1 MHPTKKIGFI
11 AAVGAAISAPLAAF
25 AFGDTGI
32 NATAGRAQ
40 LSTAQDQVPV
50 IIGTVIKT
58 ALGLVGVVFLI
69 LMVYAGYIWMIA
81 RGDESKTEKA
91 KNTIVNSVIGIVIVV
106 AAYAITSFMVT
117 AFNPAASGN
126 GAPATAPA
134 TDDSSGAPALGS
146 PDATSPGT
154 SGATDPTA
162 ACGGCPLC
170 TWGCKGG
177 TDLPCSCADT
187 PGNST

>member
-81 RGDESKTEKA
+81 RGDEAKVEKS
-91 KNTIVNSVIGIVIVV
+91 KNTIINSTIGLIIVLG
-106 AAYAITSFMVT
+106 AYAITNYVVS
-117 AFNPAASGN
+117 
-126 GAPATAPA
+126 
-134 TDDSSGAPALGS
+134 ALL
-146 PDATSPGT
+146 TT
-154 SGATDPTA
+154 TV
-162 ACGGCPLC
+162 
-170 TWGCKGG
+170 K
-177 TDLPCSCADT
+177 
-187 PGNST
+187 

>member
-1 MHPTKKIGFI
+1 MKKYLIPLTAFFLPLIAKAQDLGGTLLQQAGVKNAGYKDVQIETIIGG
-11 AAVGAAISAPLAAF
+11 V
-25 AFGDTGI
+25 I
-32 NATAGRAQ
+32 NAFLGI
-40 LSTAQDQVPV
+40 LGV
-50 IIGTVIKT
+50 IF
-58 ALGLVGVVFLI
+58 LVLI
-69 LMVYAGYIWMIA
+69 VYAGYIWMIA

>member
-11 AAVGAAISAPLAAF
+11 AAVGAALSAPFAAL

-32 NATAGRAQ
+32 NASASRAG
-40 LSTAQDQVPV
+40 LSTAANQAPIVA
-50 IIGTVIKT
+50 GTAIKT
-58 ALGLVGVVFLI
+58 ALGLVGIVFLI

-81 RGDESKTEKA
+81 RGDESKSEKA
-91 KNTIVNSVIGIVIVV
+91 KSTIINSVIGIVIVV
-106 AAYAITSFMVT
+106 AAYAITSFLVT
-117 AFNPAASGN
+117 AFNPDATGD
-126 GAPATAPA
+126 ATAPA
-134 TDDSSGAPALGS
+134 ADQSSGAPNLGS
-146 PDATSPGT
+146 PDATAPDAG
-154 SGATDPTA
+154 GATDTTA

-177 TDLPCSCADT
+177 TELPCSCADT